1 MRQKNIILKK
11 YSKKKII
18 AFSCMIAL
26 VIAFPFIASGLFNT
40 IYIIQLACFFGLYLI
55 AVSGLDILFGY
66 SGQIS
71 LGHAAF
77 FCIGAYGSVM
87 LRDYTGLPVLVT
99 MILGSVLATLLAALI
114 AYPASKLVFHFL
126 SLATIA
132 FGEIIYQFVAQ
143 SPGKITGNFTGYF
156 TETVSI
162 FGYKLNT
169 NTKFYFFTL
178 ICVVIFLIAKRNIV
192 NSRVGRALI
201 AIREN
206 SHAANGMGINVRKYK
221 VIAFAVSAFYTAY
234 AGGMYAHFVRF
245 ISPDTFTQK
254 QSILFLTMLL
264 FGGTSSMMGPIIGTL
279 SVQMFNEVLR
289 SAERYQLLIYG
300 ILLLIV
306 ILALPGGIYGELLK
320 IKEKVVMKFSRKEAV
335 VKEDSNAGS

>member
-1 MRQKNIILKK
+1 MNQKKVMI
-11 YSKKKII
+11 
-18 AFSCMIAL
+18 FSGLLLFL
-26 VIAFPFIASGLFNT
+26 VAFPYLMSGVFHWD
-40 IYIIQLACFFGLYLI
+40 YVIQLACFFGLYLI
-55 AVSGLDILFGY
+55 AVSGLDLLFGY

-77 FCIGAYGSVM
+77 FCIGSYGSVM
-87 LRDYTGLPVLVT
+87 LHDHTGLPVLIT
-99 MILGSVLATLLAALI
+99 MLLGAVLATIFAAIL

-143 SPGKITGNFTGYF
+143 SPGKVTGNFTGYF

-162 FGYKLNT
+162 FGYRLNT
-169 NTKFYFFTL
+169 HTKYYFFTL
-178 ICVVIFLIAKRNIV
+178 VCVLIFLLIKKNIV
-192 NSRVGRALI
+192 NSRVGRAFI

-221 VIAFAVSAFYTAY
+221 VMAFAVSAFYTAF

-254 QSILFLTMLL
+254 QSVLFMTMLL
-264 FGGTSSMMGPIIGTL
+264 FGGTSSMAGPVVGTL
-279 SVQMFNEVLR
+279 AVQVLNEVLR

-300 ILLLIV
+300 ILLLLV
-306 ILALPGGIYGELLK
+306 IMVLPGGIYGEFIKL
-320 IKEKVVMKFSRKEAV
+320 KEKVFVCFSKKSKSAIKEQKD
-335 VKEDSNAGS
+335 VKS